1 MTLSRNCRQFRSLPE
16 GIGGNAII
24 FDNSPQG
31 RGKVGGD
38 IREEG
43 AVSVDSVPTATVSLV
58 SGDQPIPAYLA
69 QPPGPGPWPGVVV
82 IQEVFGVNA
91 HIQSVCQRL
100 ARAGYVAIAPHIYH
114 RQVVNFAVGYGEAD
128 LALGRQYKMSTRAE
142 ELLQDIQAAIAYL
155 DGVAGARS
163 GGVGCLGFCF
173 GGHVAYLAATLP
185 PVKATASFYGAGITT
200 TCPGGGPPTLGRT
213 AAIGGTLYGFFGEQ
227 DPLIPLAEVDQI
239 EAALVEHQ
247 IPHRLFRYAG
257 TGHGFFC
264 DQRDSYHP
272 AAAQDAWQQVLALFA
287 ATLP

>member
-69 QPPGPGPWPGVVV
+69 QPPGPGPGPWPGVVV

-173 GGHVAYLAATLP
+173 LVAMSPTWP
-185 PVKATASFYGAGITT
+185 PP
-200 TCPGGGPPTLGRT
+200 CLR
-213 AAIGGTLYGFFGEQ
+213 
-227 DPLIPLAEVDQI
+227 
-239 EAALVEHQ
+239 
-247 IPHRLFRYAG
+247 
-257 TGHGFFC
+257 
-264 DQRDSYHP
+264 
-272 AAAQDAWQQVLALFA
+272 
-287 ATLP
+287 